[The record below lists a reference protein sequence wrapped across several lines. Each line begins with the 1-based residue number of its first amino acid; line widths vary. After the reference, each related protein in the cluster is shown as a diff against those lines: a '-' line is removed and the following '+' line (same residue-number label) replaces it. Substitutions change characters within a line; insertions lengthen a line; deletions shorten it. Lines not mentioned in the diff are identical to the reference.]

1 MDNRIREAL
10 QQIHAGE
17 DLKRRTREYVAQ
29 KTQKYAAAPTG
40 RRRRLAPA
48 LACLLVAALLGGGS
62 WLYFV
67 PTASIGIDINPSLE
81 LRINRFDRVL
91 SVEGYNDDGQS
102 LAAAL
107 DLTFLDYNDAVEEI
121 LGSDA
126 LTAMLSGGEILT
138 ITVAGTDEAQ
148 REQILSDMETCTAG
162 HRNAHC
168 YAAGSDD
175 VAAARA
181 LGLTYGKYRAYLVL
195 RALDPDITPDE
206 IRDMTMREIRDR
218 ILALA
223 PDGEAGSG
231 AYGHHG
237 AGGGHGHRWGVAA
250 P

>member
-1 MDNRIREAL
+1 MTEQRIKAAFDTIHADEAL
-10 QQIHAGE
+10 KQRTRDYLARTVGAE
-17 DLKRRTREYVAQ
+17 EKRR
-29 KTQKYAAAPTG
+29 PL
-40 RRRRLAPA
+40 RRAIPA
-48 LACLLVAALLGGGS
+48 LAACLLVLCLSG
-62 WLYFV
+62 WYLYFI
-67 PTASIGIDINPSLE
+67 PTAYISVDINPSLE
-81 LRINRFDRVL
+81 LGVNRFDRVL

-121 LGSDA
+121 LESDA
-126 LTAMLSGGEILT
+126 LTALLSGGEVLT

-168 YAAGSDD
+168 YAAEADD

-181 LGLTYGKYRAYLVL
+181 LGLTYGKYRAYLAL
-195 RALDPDITPDE
+195 KALDPDITPDE
-206 IRDMTMREIRDR
+206 IRNMTMREIRDR

-231 AYGHHG
+231 AFGHHG
-237 AGGGHGHRWGVAA
+237 PGGGHGHRWGAAA